1 MTKIQPDSPGLL
13 HVNGIPR
20 GEDHRFPRTGNET
33 FVIQSAQYEWEVKS
47 NVDAVMRGMQVAP
60 EEAAIMRFNSVS
72 MRMGV
77 AGIWNLPSGLG
88 QAGWGRRKTGE
99 GAMAN
104 VIEFYIPATFRKPAK
119 RPVKG
124 AGKVIEFCP
133 PAKKS
138 A

>member
-1 MTKIQPDSPGLL
+1 
-13 HVNGIPR
+13 
-20 GEDHRFPRTGNET
+20 
-33 FVIQSAQYEWEVKS
+33 
-47 NVDAVMRGMQVAP
+47 MRGMQVAP

-72 MRMGV
+72 MWMGV

-88 QAGWGRRKTGE
+88 QIVCRRRNTGG

-124 AGKVIEFCP
+124 AGKVIDFCAC
-133 PAKKS
+133 AKKP